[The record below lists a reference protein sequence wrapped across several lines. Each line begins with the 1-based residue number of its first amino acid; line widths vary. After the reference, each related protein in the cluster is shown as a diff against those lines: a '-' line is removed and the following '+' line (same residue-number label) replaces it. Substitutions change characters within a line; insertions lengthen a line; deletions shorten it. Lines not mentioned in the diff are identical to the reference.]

1 MKKSVAILVVAAL
14 SLVAFGTA
22 AFAAEKRIP
31 VKVTS
36 YYPPSHP
43 VSKSIEFFKEVL
55 ERDSKGAFD
64 VQYYP
69 NSQLGPEEVFI
80 DHIKRNTVQVA
91 IAGGLTKK
99 DEVRLTLV
107 EPPFV
112 VETWK
117 QAFAVYN
124 GPIGEKVKGD
134 YTKNTGVLI
143 PGFMVNG
150 FREISSTVPITSM
163 EDFKKVKLRV
173 PTTDLYV
180 NLFKA
185 LGVNTVMMPM
195 SEVYNALETKVVD
208 GQDNP
213 YPTVKSTGWWEVQK
227 YMLESHHMFTAN
239 PVLVNG
245 KFHKG
250 LNAEQRAQFDKAL
263 KETIEYNW
271 QISEKEDDEAR
282 QFLKDKGLT
291 VHVPSAEFRQAMKAS
306 LTEFYDWFYKTV
318 PGAKEI
324 VAEMEATP
332 K

>member
-1 MKKSVAILVVAAL
+1 MKKSVLVVMLAL
-14 SLVAFGTA
+14 VSLALA
-22 AFAAEKRIP
+22 SSLAFAAAKKIP

-36 YYPPSHP
+36 YYPASHP
-43 VSKSIEFFKEVL
+43 VSKSIEYFKEIL
-55 ERDSKGAFD
+55 EKESNGVFD
-64 VQYYP
+64 IQYYP
-69 NSQLGPEEVFI
+69 NSQLGAEEVFI

-99 DEVRLTLV
+99 DEIRLMLV

-117 QAFAVYN
+117 QAYNVYN

-163 EDFKKVKLRV
+163 DDFKKVKLRV

-227 YMLESHHMFTAN
+227 HMLESHHMFTAN

-245 KFHKG
+245 KFHAS
-250 LNAEQRAQFDKAL
+250 LTPEQREMFDKAL
-263 KETIEYNW
+263 KATLDYNW
-271 QISEKEDDEAR
+271 KISEQEDNEAR
-282 QFLKDKGLT
+282 EFLKEKGLT
-291 VHVPSAEFRQAMKAS
+291 IHVPTPEFRQAMKDS
-306 LTEFYDWFYKTV
+306 LTDFYEWFYKTV
-318 PGAKEI
+318 PGSKEI